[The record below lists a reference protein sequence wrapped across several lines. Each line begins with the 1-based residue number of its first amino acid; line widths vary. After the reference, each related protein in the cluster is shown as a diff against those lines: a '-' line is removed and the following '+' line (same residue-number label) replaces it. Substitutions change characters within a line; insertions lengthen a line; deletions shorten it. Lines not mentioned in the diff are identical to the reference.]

1 MKAILKLDNKVIEN
15 EKIGNVSLLIMLGEE
30 FKEKDF
36 YYNEEYVLN
45 NINSN
50 CKTFKITEYEIECP
64 CNDLVYLSNSYMT
77 GEGEDGYYPANEEE
91 LKMLIGSYN
100 KIAKVFGKER
110 VKIAVYSCYL
120 YENYN
125 EDDFSLEEF
134 LMNFRLE
141 K

>member
-1 MKAILKLDNKVIEN
+1 
-15 EKIGNVSLLIMLGEE
+15 
-30 FKEKDF
+30 
-36 YYNEEYVLN
+36 
-45 NINSN
+45 
-50 CKTFKITEYEIECP
+50 
-64 CNDLVYLSNSYMT
+64 MT

-100 KIAKVFGKER
+100 EIAKVFGKER

-125 EDDFSLEEF
+125 EEDFSLEEF